1 MSTRVPP
8 TRCLQKCF
16 KRLCPD
22 DRPIIGSNPYHRSCG
37 PLAAILPLFSCR
49 LQFPIP
55 LGLNFL
61 LMPGE
66 HFLRRDVGGWPTCP
80 AKSGFGCRSF
90 SSSERARPFLSLLS
104 HSLLAG

>member
-37 PLAAILPLFSCR
+37 PLAAILPLFSRR
-49 LQFPIP
+49 LQFPFP
-55 LGLNFL
+55 L
-61 LMPGE
+61 LMPSCTICHYSSGDRSTRG
-66 HFLRRDVGGWPTCP
+66 FLPMLPPVLEALILP
-80 AKSGFGCRSF
+80 K
-90 SSSERARPFLSLLS
+90 
-104 HSLLAG
+104 